1 MNTVE
6 HLAQAFI
13 GEGMAR
19 NRYTMYAKAAR
30 TEGYEQ
36 IGGIF
41 LETAENEREHA
52 KWFFNMMNTAK
63 EKQPMPKVHVE
74 SDVPY
79 VLGNTVMNLKAAI
92 EGEHYENSEMY
103 PEIAEAAEK
112 DGFHDIATR
121 VRSIA
126 KAEGHHESR
135 YQKLLK
141 ELEGGTIFKKG
152 KKVYWVC
159 RECGYIHEGTEPPLK
174 CPSCD
179 HLKAFYQVLCE
190 NY

>member
-1 MNTVE
+1 MNTTE

-13 GEGMAR
+13 GECMAR

-30 TEGYEQ
+30 TDGYEQ

-41 LETAENEREHA
+41 LETAENEREHS
-52 KWFFNMMNTAK
+52 KWFFNMMNQAGAK
-63 EKQPMPKVHVE
+63 QGMAKIKVE
-74 SDVPY
+74 SEVPN
-79 VLGNTVMNLKAAI
+79 VLGNTAMNLKAAI
-92 EGEHYENSEMY
+92 AGEHYENSEMY
-103 PEIAEAAEK
+103 PEIAEVAEK
-112 DGFHDIATR
+112 EGFNDVGTR
-121 VRSIA
+121 VRMIA

-141 ELEGGTIFKKG
+141 ELEGGTLFKKG
-152 KKVYWVC
+152 KKVSWVC
-159 RECGYIHEGTEPPLK
+159 RECGYVHDGLEPPMK

-179 HLKAFYQVLCE
+179 HLKAFYQVLSE